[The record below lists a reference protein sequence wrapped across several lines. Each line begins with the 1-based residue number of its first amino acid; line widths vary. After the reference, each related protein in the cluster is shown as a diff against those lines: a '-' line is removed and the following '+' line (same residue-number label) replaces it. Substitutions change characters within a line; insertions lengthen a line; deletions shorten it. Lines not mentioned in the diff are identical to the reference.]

1 MKNTFFSNFV
11 ILIKGMC
18 MGIAD
23 IVPGVSGGTIA
34 IITGVYEELLKTINK
49 FDFKILKEFRNGKAK
64 TIWETY
70 NLNFLSFL
78 GFGILL
84 SIVILSHFI
93 LILLNEYP
101 IALWSL
107 FFGLISSS
115 IIFLFKTTSKLNFK
129 NSKYLIP
136 SQLYFLIIGGFIALY
151 IQTLSSSSSIEVNS
165 LYLFFCGMISITAML
180 LPGISGAYILVLLGA
195 YETML
200 ITLKEVSKLN
210 SEYFMNF
217 ISFALGALLSIKLFS
232 KLLTWSYKNY
242 KNNTL
247 FCLIGFMIGSL
258 PTLWPWKKN
267 SDSSFFLDRL
277 YIPENYFN
285 NSEFNEGILFFIIGI
300 ILVLLL
306 EFISNKNEKKK

>member
-1 MKNTFFSNFV
+1 MFFRCV
-11 ILIKGMC
+11 LVAIGIKP
-18 MGIAD
+18 GI
-23 IVPGVSGGTIA
+23 IGTSIPFS
-34 IITGVYEELLKTINK
+34 LH
-49 FDFKILKEFRNGKAK
+49 
-64 TIWETY
+64 
-70 NLNFLSFL
+70 SF
-78 GFGILL
+78 
-84 SIVILSHFI
+84 
-93 LILLNEYP
+93 
-101 IALWSL
+101 
-107 FFGLISSS
+107 
-115 IIFLFKTTSKLNFK
+115 T

-232 KLLTWSYKNY
+232 KLLTWAYKNY

-267 SDSSFFLDRL
+267 SDSGFFLDRL

>member
-1 MKNTFFSNFV
+1 
-11 ILIKGMC
+11 

-107 FFGLISSS
+107 FLGLISSS

>member
-18 MGIAD
+18 TGIAD

-107 FFGLISSS
+107 FLGLISSS

-232 KLLTWSYKNY
+232 KLLTWAYKNY

>member
-1 MKNTFFSNFV
+1 MKNSIFSNFI

-49 FDFKILKEFRNGKAK
+49 FDFKILNNRRFKLV
-64 TIWETY
+64 WESY
-70 NLNFLSFL
+70 NLNFIFFL
-78 GFGILL
+78 GFGILS

-93 LILLNEYP
+93 IILLNEFP
-101 IALWSL
+101 IAIWSL
-107 FFGLISSS
+107 FLGLISSS
-115 IIFLFKTTSKLNFK
+115 IIFLFKTTSKLDFK
-129 NSKYLIP
+129 NSKYFIP
-136 SQLYFLIIGGFIALY
+136 FQLYFLIIGIFIAVY
-151 IQTLSSSSSIEVNS
+151 IQTLNSGNVEVNS
-165 LYLFFCGMISITAML
+165 LYLFFCGMVSITAML
-180 LPGISGAYILVLLGA
+180 LPGVSGAYILVLMGA

-200 ITLKEVSKLN
+200 ITLREISKLN
-210 SEYFMNF
+210 SDYFLNF
-217 ISFALGALLSIKLFS
+217 ISFAIGALLSVKLFS
-232 KLLTWSYKNY
+232 KILTWSYKNY
-242 KNNTL
+242 KDNTL

-267 SDSSFFLDRL
+267 NDSEFFVDKL
-277 YIPENYFN
+277 YIPKNYFN
-285 NSEFNEGILFFIIGI
+285 NSEFNEGILFFTIGV

>member
-107 FFGLISSS
+107 FLGLISSS

-232 KLLTWSYKNY
+232 KLLTWAYKNY

>member
-64 TIWETY
+64 TIWEIY

-107 FFGLISSS
+107 FLGLISSS

-232 KLLTWSYKNY
+232 KLLTWSYNNY

-306 EFISNKNEKKK
+306 EFISNKNEKNK